1 MALVALGKGDLLG
14 KGVGRGVQTVGGGD
28 GASLVPVSSGR
39 LALEL
44 KPRQPGRYQAAWIL
58 EVSLWT

>member
-1 MALVALGKGDLLG
+1 MALVALGKGNLSG
-14 KGVGRGVQTVGGGD
+14 KGVGHGVEAVGGGD

-44 KPRQPGRYQAAWIL
+44 KPRQPARYPAAWIL
-58 EVSLWT
+58 EVSLWA